1 MRRSKLE
8 MYVDILKVLAHT
20 GPQKLTNIMYK
31 ANVNGNLLKESL
43 GFLIAQGLIEEQTV
57 GERSVVYINT
67 PKATAV
73 LKYFG
78 ESSPTVP
85 MVEEKDDHLPFSY

>member
-20 GPQKLTNIMYK
+20 GPQKLTNIMYT
-31 ANVNGNLLKESL
+31 ANVNCNALKAHLDFLL
-43 GFLIAQGLIEEQTV
+43 AQGLIEEQLV
-57 GERSVVYINT
+57 EEHSVVYANT
-67 PKATAV
+67 PKAIAV

-78 ESSPTVP
+78 EPCTTP
-85 MVEEKDDHLPFSY
+85 PIVEEKDNRLPFSY